1 MVAAYDHLC
10 RWEGAYMSFPVG
22 NKILLTGIC
31 RYSPREGH
39 CSIGMSTP
47 LLKLRPRKDM
57 VETLLHEMIHAYL
70 FVTQVPI
77 QFPFFLFKIIY
88 IMTPRTT
95 ETGMDMDLNS
105 TSTCIGSTPLLELQ
119 YLSITLFTTRWHC
132 TNSTGGDATVHA
144 PRSLP
149 STAL

>member
-1 MVAAYDHLC
+1 MSPVDPEWETLDPNPDLHSLFVEFNAAYFWGQLVSCEVKWSPRMTTCAGGREHTC
-10 RWEGAYMSFPVG
+10 RFPLEIK
-22 NKILLTGIC
+22 NLLTGIC

-77 QFPFFLFKIIY
+77 QLPFFFFKSY
-88 IMTPRTT
+88 
-95 ETGMDMDLNS
+95 
-105 TSTCIGSTPLLELQ
+105 TS
-119 YLSITLFTTRWHC
+119 
-132 TNSTGGDATVHA
+132 
-144 PRSLP
+144 
-149 STAL
+149 